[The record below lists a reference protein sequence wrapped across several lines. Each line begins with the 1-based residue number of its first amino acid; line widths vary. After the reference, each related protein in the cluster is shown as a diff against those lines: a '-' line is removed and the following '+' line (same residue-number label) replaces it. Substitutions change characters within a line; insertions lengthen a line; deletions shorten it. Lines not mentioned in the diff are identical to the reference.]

1 MFGYITDLLTL
12 SISTLLP
19 TFLTYKALSLPPA
32 QQTAQTLHPWLTY
45 WVINSLVLSAPR
57 ILPFDSYIR
66 LGLHIYLLIPGRAES
81 IYQSYVAPWL
91 REHEAQ
97 IENGIADLHARA
109 RSYVGDIVGKAQ
121 ELLLGDA
128 TKTRLRAEQLEEEE
142 RRKQVE
148 ASAGGYVGGLLARW
162 TTAASVQEQ
171 KHSYANDGSQ
181 PATLATRLGAMA
193 NAAAVAG
200 VGKLEQTVNDVSK
213 KAPNVKGAGARGLGG
228 LNPFGASS
236 ESTQGAPTGENL
248 KMSRSEADF
257 EKIEQHDAPSTD
269 GTVAPKKPAGW
280 TGWIWG
286 DKTGSS
292 AKATKAE

>member
-1 MFGYITDLLTL
+1 MFGYITDLITL

-19 TFLTYKALSLPPA
+19 TFLTYKALSLPST

-81 IYQSYVAPWL
+81 LYQSYAAPWL

-97 IENGIADLHARA
+97 IEDGIADLHARA
-109 RSYVGDIVGKAQ
+109 RSYIGDIVGKAQ

-128 TKTRLRAEQLEEEE
+128 TKTRLRAEQQEEEE
-142 RRKQVE
+142 RRSQVE

-162 TTAASVQEQ
+162 TSAASVQEQ
-171 KHSYANDGSQ
+171 KHLHANHGTQ
-181 PATLATRLGAMA
+181 PATLATRLGALA

-213 KAPNVKGAGARGLGG
+213 KAPSAQDAGAGRLGG
-228 LNPFGASS
+228 LNPFGASA
-236 ESTQGAPTGENL
+236 STQGAAIGDDL
-248 KMSRSEADF
+248 KKSKSETDF
-257 EKIEQHDAPSTD
+257 EKIEQHDAPSID
-269 GTVAPKKPAGW
+269 GKEGAKNTAGW
-280 TGWIWG
+280 TSWIWG
-286 DKTGSS
+286 NKSTTNSKA
-292 AKATKAE
+292 AKAE